1 MSFYTSLT
9 GLNSAQADLGV
20 TSNNIANVGTVGF
33 KKSRADFGDLF
44 SSTSGA
50 IGQGAHLKNVN
61 QQFSQGSIE
70 MSGNA
75 LDLAI
80 SGEGFFAVRPDLSA
94 TETVYTRAGAFSIN
108 NDNYVVDSSGQYLQ
122 AFPVSEDGSVIATG
136 LTSAK
141 SLQLTS
147 AGGLPKVTSKIEL
160 GLNLPSDAAI
170 KPTASFSPSDSNTF
184 NSSTQMT
191 AYDSLGNPHVAT
203 VYFLKTSNPT
213 PAVPTNTWDTKL
225 YIDGTVIPPTNAADS
240 VLTFDQD
247 GKLTAPIAAITYDP
261 ATLITGAI
269 PLSLSIDYG
278 SLSSQYSAPFSVMS
292 LSQDGHPRG
301 ELSGMDVDSSG
312 VVRANYTNG
321 TQLALGK
328 LMLANFDNPNGLKQ
342 IGNASFEA
350 TNASGLVDLGEAG
363 FGGFGDIRG
372 GALEGSNVDLTEQLV
387 KLISAQRNFQA
398 NAKALDTSG
407 TLMQT
412 IMGIMN

>member
-9 GLNSAQADLGV
+9 GLNSAQADLSV

-50 IGQGAHLKNVN
+50 IGHGAYLKNVN

-94 TETVYTRAGAFSIN
+94 TETVYTRAGSFSIN

-147 AGGLPKVTSKIEL
+147 AGGLPKVTSKVEL
-160 GLNLPSDAAI
+160 GLNLPSDAAL
-170 KPTASFSPSDSNTF
+170 KPTVAFATNDSNTF

-191 AYDSLGNPHVAT
+191 AYDSLGNPHLAT
-203 VYFLKTSNPT
+203 VYFLKTTNAT
-213 PAVPTNTWDTKL
+213 AAIPTNTWDTKL
-225 YIDGTVIPPTNAADS
+225 YIDGNVIAPTTAADS

-247 GKLTAPIAAITYDP
+247 GKLTAPVAAIVYDP
-261 ATLITGAI
+261 ATLITGAK
-269 PLSLSIDYG
+269 PLSLTLDYG
-278 SLSSQYSAPFSVMS
+278 TLSSQYSAPFSVMS

-301 ELSGMDVDSSG
+301 ELSGMDIDSGG

-321 TQLALGK
+321 TQVALGK

-363 FGGFGDIRG
+363 SGGFGDIQG

>member
-225 YIDGTVIPPTNAADS
+225 YIDGTVIPPTTAADS

-261 ATLITGAI
+261 ATLITGAN

-278 SLSSQYSAPFSVMS
+278 TLSSQYSAPFSVMS

-301 ELSGMDVDSSG
+301 ELSGMDIDSGG

-321 TQLALGK
+321 TQMALGK

-363 FGGFGDIRG
+363 SGGFGDIQG

>member
-225 YIDGTVIPPTNAADS
+225 YIDGTVIAPTNAADS

-261 ATLITGAI
+261 ATLITGAK
-269 PLSLSIDYG
+269 PLSVSIDYG
-278 SLSSQYSAPFSVMS
+278 TLSSQYSAPFSVMS

-301 ELSGMDVDSSG
+301 ELSGMDIDSGG

-321 TQLALGK
+321 TQMALGK

-363 FGGFGDIRG
+363 SGGFGDIQG

>member
-225 YIDGTVIPPTNAADS
+225 YIDGTVIAPTNAADS

-261 ATLITGAI
+261 ATLITGAN

-278 SLSSQYSAPFSVMS
+278 TLSSQYSAPFSVMS

>member
-170 KPTASFSPSDSNTF
+170 KPTASFLPSDSNTF

-203 VYFLKTSNPT
+203 VYFLKTSNAT
-213 PAVPTNTWDTKL
+213 PAVPANNWDTKL
-225 YIDGTVIPPTNAADS
+225 YIDGALIQPTNAADS

-261 ATLITGAI
+261 ATLITGAK
-269 PLSLSIDYG
+269 PLSVSIDYG
-278 SLSSQYSAPFSVMS
+278 TLSSQYSAPFSVMS

-363 FGGFGDIRG
+363 SGGFGDIQG

>member
-225 YIDGTVIPPTNAADS
+225 YIDGALIQPTNAADS

-261 ATLITGAI
+261 ATLITGAN

-278 SLSSQYSAPFSVMS
+278 TLSSQYSAPFSVMS

-363 FGGFGDIRG
+363 SGGFGDIQG